1 MIERVAT
8 VRMMTW
14 DVLGARVAPD
24 GLGGQVFEGGLYL
37 YPAELKEPIVR
48 HFRRLHRRHHR
59 QFPFDDLT
67 TFFRK
72 QGMVFHQLWL
82 NLVAFPEPPQLLT
95 TDGDPLVFCRSVF
108 ETDHAEAVRAELTA
122 QPDIRATR
130 DGHLSWREQSAGGD
144 RELGSWSIEGNRIV
158 FESTS
163 QERAARGRAWLES
176 LLGER
181 VRYRATSLETLEQTM
196 SELRSRGPRP
206 APFVAEDL
214 PTEAAGAVRELFDR
228 QYRAWLDRP
237 VPALG
242 NRTPRAAAGTRL
254 WRAKVVDMLK
264 QLENAA
270 ERASTTGRPAYDF
283 RWLWQEL
290 GFERPRPG
298 PAPPCLPRFHPC
310 DKLTAVS
317 EYLTGLLRRPPVG
330 WWDLL
335 DIAIV
340 SIIFYEFLKLIRG
353 TRAVQMAAGSLL
365 LVGLF
370 YISRLAPLQ
379 TLNWMIRNMLV
390 YVAFAAIVIFQSDIR
405 RALAHFG
412 QAPFFRYFNRQEAAN
427 ETIEE
432 LVVAATMLSSQRI
445 GAIIA
450 IEREI
455 GLRNYIESGIPLDAT
470 LTYDLIVT
478 IFQPKSPLHD
488 GAVILQEDRIA
499 AAACFLPLTV
509 NPRVSREL
517 GTRHRAAIGLTEEND
532 AVAIVVSEERG
543 QIALA
548 INGRI
553 DRGLS
558 PDELRERLKTF
569 VVQRRGSGVPS
580 SAYDA

>member
-1 MIERVAT
+1 MAADPSGELP
-8 VRMMTW
+8 
-14 DVLGARVAPD
+14 LG
-24 GLGGQVFEGGLYL
+24 
-37 YPAELKEPIVR
+37 
-48 HFRRLHRRHHR
+48 
-59 QFPFDDLT
+59 T
-67 TFFRK
+67 T
-72 QGMVFHQLWL
+72 
-82 NLVAFPEPPQLLT
+82 AF
-95 TDGDPLVFCRSVF
+95 V
-108 ETDHAEAVRAELTA
+108 
-122 QPDIRATR
+122 
-130 DGHLSWREQSAGGD
+130 
-144 RELGSWSIEGNRIV
+144 
-158 FESTS
+158 
-163 QERAARGRAWLES
+163 
-176 LLGER
+176 
-181 VRYRATSLETLEQTM
+181 
-196 SELRSRGPRP
+196 GPRP
-206 APFVAEDL
+206 A
-214 PTEAAGAVRELFDR
+214 
-228 QYRAWLDRP
+228 
-237 VPALG
+237 
-242 NRTPRAAAGTRL
+242 NPR
-254 WRAKVVDMLK
+254 
-264 QLENAA
+264 
-270 ERASTTGRPAYDF
+270 
-283 RWLWQEL
+283 
-290 GFERPRPG
+290 
-298 PAPPCLPRFHPC
+298 PC

-340 SIIFYEFLKLIRG
+340 SIILYEFLKLIRG

-365 LVGLF
+365 LVGMF

-412 QAPFFRYFNRQEAAN
+412 QAPFFRYFYRLESAN

-432 LVVAATMLSSQRI
+432 LVVAATMLSQQRI

-455 GLRNYIESGIPLDAT
+455 GLRNYIESGIPVDAT

-488 GAVILQEDRIA
+488 GAVIVQEDRIA

-548 INGRI
+548 MNGRI

-558 PDELRERLKTF
+558 TDDLRERLKTF
-569 VVQRRGSGVPS
+569 VVQRRGSGRAAS
-580 SAYDA
+580 GYDA